1 MNMEKMEN
9 VPQLEITVVVLV
21 HCNNAINVSQHDSR
35 ALSTFVPNKPL
46 SQLLDIL
53 PTIKKKSTLNSDFSY
68 IEVWFTDENSKLLEI
83 EDKTKHYF
91 HF

>member
-53 PTIKKKSTLNSDFSY
+53 PTI
-68 IEVWFTDENSKLLEI
+68 
-83 EDKTKHYF
+83 
-91 HF
+91 